1 MTERRE
7 QATKVVKITH
17 KYMPELTKF
26 KVSDKDLKYIWNL
39 VHSVESHTQ
48 QVYQEALEL
57 TDGLKECMENSPNK
71 PPFSIN
77 YLEYYNSYEPV
88 TSWIIRHFFAYKY
101 NGHHPFFE
109 SFAKTFLQGIGF
121 RLDWINE
128 PIIDKDHEYKSI
140 DILVRDKQYAV
151 IIENKLKGA
160 EFQLNQLARYITTMR
175 DEGYSNE
182 QIFVVILPKDDI
194 NNEDLYESVWKLPK
208 DWQSTTS
215 TRKCRVNDH
224 TCWCDYDGYTPK
236 AHCRKCQ
243 SLMLLYENRTLFVHK
258 ELSEWLYDCVAN
270 NGVGLQETERTKQ
283 YVLQSAALQ
292 FVDFLNSLYKTREND
307 KYKMDMQKFLSEQ
320 LKLKDLDIP
329 EQLSVLADKMNDVQ
343 KLYDEIEFMYRAK
356 MEEYP
361 IELGRKH
368 KIHIN
373 YKEED
378 KNYFY
383 CELTIGDKLLKLSV
397 DFDDDGTFCQ
407 LEMVK
412 RGRLPE
418 VVKNDYEISEELDTW
433 EDNSNIWKYD
443 TYEESVLRFGRV
455 LDRLFEIQKDC

>member
-7 QATKVVKITH
+7 QATKVVKIAH

-208 DWQSTTS
+208 DWQSTTQ
-215 TRKCRVNDH
+215 
-224 TCWCDYDGYTPK
+224 P
-236 AHCRKCQ
+236 
-243 SLMLLYENRTLFVHK
+243 
-258 ELSEWLYDCVAN
+258 
-270 NGVGLQETERTKQ
+270 
-283 YVLQSAALQ
+283 
-292 FVDFLNSLYKTREND
+292 
-307 KYKMDMQKFLSEQ
+307 
-320 LKLKDLDIP
+320 
-329 EQLSVLADKMNDVQ
+329 
-343 KLYDEIEFMYRAK
+343 
-356 MEEYP
+356 
-361 IELGRKH
+361 
-368 KIHIN
+368 
-373 YKEED
+373 
-378 KNYFY
+378 
-383 CELTIGDKLLKLSV
+383 
-397 DFDDDGTFCQ
+397 
-407 LEMVK
+407 
-412 RGRLPE
+412 
-418 VVKNDYEISEELDTW
+418 
-433 EDNSNIWKYD
+433 
-443 TYEESVLRFGRV
+443 ESV
-455 LDRLFEIQKDC
+455 E